1 MARENVSM
9 NGGVG
14 SGRSRKSRKEQID
27 EKKAQEMQAV
37 AAKAD
42 DVFAKLEQERIAAE
56 TQEAEEQVPRLA
68 DFKDLV
74 FLGRMETEVT
84 VAGWSFTLGTLTGSE
99 QRQLLAKIM
108 SLDADK
114 RLIYAKP
121 FTLGMALSSI
131 NGTPLIPAS
140 TSAGFEDPM
149 EFICSWQDPL
159 IERLYDEYEKLFSS
173 SKNVFTENTLEG
185 DLKK

>member
-1 MARENVSM
+1 MARESVKM

-14 SGRSRKSRKEQID
+14 SGRSRKSRKDQIT
-27 EKKAQEMQAV
+27 EKKAEEMQRV
-37 AAKAD
+37 AAQAD
-42 DVFAKLEQERIAAE
+42 DVFAKLEQERIDAE

-74 FLGRMETEVT
+74 FLGRMESEIK

-99 QRQLLAKIM
+99 QRDLLAKIM
-108 SLDADK
+108 SLDAEQ

-121 FTLGMALSSI
+121 YTLGMALISI
-131 NGTPLIPAS
+131 NGTPLVPAS
-140 TSAGFEDPM
+140 ASAGFEDPM

-159 IERLYDEYEKLFSS
+159 IERLYDEYEKLFSA
-173 SKNVFTENTLEG
+173 SKSVFTDKTQEG